1 MKTKEI
7 IAIGLLAI
15 ATVGFTSCS
24 DSFLDVENFGADD
37 LNEYYKT
44 DAHLQEA
51 VVAAYDPLHWADWG
65 NGQYCPYNLISDV
78 MSDDI
83 NVGGATASDQLN
95 WQLMSNYNATPDQ
108 NLSGFWT
115 DEYSGVKR
123 CNDVVQYV
131 DAALQDSTLGI
142 SRTNANYYKTQAR
155 VLRSFYY
162 MWLWKMWGNIPYF
175 TTNLPADSHYLGPQY
190 SADSVYHAVITDL
203 EDAINQNNL
212 PMKAEA
218 GQEGRV
224 TKAFAYMIYAE
235 MVMYQKDES
244 RYPKALQYMQEI
256 INSSQYRL
264 NPDFAAIWTESGEWC
279 DESIYEINYQD
290 DNHVRGWSNPLG
302 AGGTVLPRLVGPR
315 GWTSGVDGID
325 LGWGFGPVRTQT
337 VDLFA
342 GNDTRKKVTAYD
354 AASAAAAN
362 GIDFEHGYEYTG
374 YYLGKYIPRPE
385 NNKDAGWDVD
395 LNFNNNY
402 RVYRYSET
410 LLNAAELLLRTG
422 GNQAQALYYVNQ
434 VRQRAGIA
442 QLPSVTLRDVLN
454 ERHLEFVG
462 EGKRYFDLIRTDQAS
477 TVLVAGS
484 AAGRTNNWTE
494 NKKYLPIPQGELS
507 ADPNLKNN
515 NY

>member
-218 GQEGRV
+218 V
-224 TKAFAYMIYAE
+224 
-235 MVMYQKDES
+235 
-244 RYPKALQYMQEI
+244 LQ
-256 INSSQYRL
+256 
-264 NPDFAAIWTESGEWC
+264 
-279 DESIYEINYQD
+279 
-290 DNHVRGWSNPLG
+290 
-302 AGGTVLPRLVGPR
+302 
-315 GWTSGVDGID
+315 
-325 LGWGFGPVRTQT
+325 
-337 VDLFA
+337 
-342 GNDTRKKVTAYD
+342 
-354 AASAAAAN
+354 
-362 GIDFEHGYEYTG
+362 
-374 YYLGKYIPRPE
+374 
-385 NNKDAGWDVD
+385 
-395 LNFNNNY
+395 
-402 RVYRYSET
+402 
-410 LLNAAELLLRTG
+410 
-422 GNQAQALYYVNQ
+422 
-434 VRQRAGIA
+434 RQS
-442 QLPSVTLRDVLN
+442 LT
-454 ERHLEFVG
+454 
-462 EGKRYFDLIRTDQAS
+462 
-477 TVLVAGS
+477 
-484 AAGRTNNWTE
+484 
-494 NKKYLPIPQGELS
+494 
-507 ADPNLKNN
+507 
-515 NY
+515 